1 MNSTHRK
8 KRPSPSDEISSA
20 NRRLTHI
27 NVEGTARMVDV
38 GAKAVTVREAIARGK
53 IFMKKETLRLLK
65 KNALPKGNA
74 LEAARLAGILAAKK
88 TAELIPLCH
97 SLGLDFVDVKLQL
110 KNDGIEIE
118 ATACCT
124 GKTGVEMEALVS
136 VSVAALTLYD
146 MCKAVDKMMVIG
158 EICLIKKSGGR
169 SGEFV
174 RPGKSQVGLSHGR
187 LPNL

>member
-1 MNSTHRK
+1 MKMKTMTNK
-8 KRPSPSDEISSA
+8 K
-20 NRRLTHI
+20 LTHI
-27 NVEGTARMVDV
+27 REDGQARMVDV
-38 GAKAVTVREAIARGK
+38 GAKDITVREAVARGK
-53 IFMKKETLRLLK
+53 IFMKKETLRLLR

-97 SLGLDFVDVKLQL
+97 SLGLDFVDVQLQL

-118 ATACCT
+118 ATVRCS
-124 GKTGVEMEALVS
+124 GKTGVEMEALTA

-158 EICLIKKSGGR
+158 EICLIRKSGGR

-174 RPGKSQVGLSHGR
+174 RKRLSR
-187 LPNL
+187 S